1 MIVRSLSSKYYR
13 FKQLLNYF
21 FKLPKE
27 QRGQDPIIHN
37 LFLRHSYDLKEV
49 ERLFLE
55 NTQHIRKK
63 KSNTVLLFHEIIA
76 FSPLDT
82 PYLNDGIL
90 QDIAATYL
98 EKRAK
103 NALAYGVIE
112 KESDKHIHIHLLISG
127 NIRNSEKK
135 LAISTARFQEIKQE
149 MQEYTRAMYP
159 QLKHSYVEHQDF
171 NKQTQYKREKIR
183 FSTKEQHREKRL
195 KAEEKTE
202 PSRKE
207 KARGAILTSLDQ
219 AENLEQFS
227 QVLKTKGFILYERG
241 QTHGVIDQEGY
252 KYRFSTLGVQ
262 PSFERVKEIWQRV
275 QKRDPEI
282 QQLLLEKSIRELV
295 EPLHYKEDILLAL
308 KPEEEKDQW
317 DELFKEKREQERRL
331 TSHNLTR

>member
-27 QRGQDPIIHN
+27 QRGKDPIIHN
-37 LFLRHSYDLKEV
+37 LFLRHSYDLREV

-55 NTQHIRKK
+55 NTQHIKKK
-63 KSNTVLLFHEIIA
+63 KSNSVLLFHEIIA

-82 PYLNDGIL
+82 PYLTDGIL

-135 LAISTARFQEIKQE
+135 LTLSTSQFQQIKQE
-149 MQEYTRAMYP
+149 LQEYTRAMYP
-159 QLKHSYVEHQDF
+159 QLKHSYVEHRDF
-171 NKQTQYKREKIR
+171 NKQTQYGREKIR
-183 FSTKEQHREKRL
+183 LTTKEQHRDKRL
-195 KAEEKTE
+195 TADKKIE

-207 KARGAILTSLDQ
+207 IARGAVLESLDQ
-219 AENLEQFS
+219 AENLEHCKQLL
-227 QVLKTKGFILYERG
+227 QTKGFMVYQRG
-241 QTHGVIDQEGY
+241 QTLGIIDQKGY
-252 KYRFSTLGVQ
+252 KYRFSSLGVQ
-262 PSFERVKEIWQRV
+262 PSFERIKEIWQRV
-275 QKRDPEI
+275 QTRDPQI
-282 QQLLLEKSIRELV
+282 QQLLLEKSFRELV

-317 DELFKEKREQERRL
+317 DELFKEKREKERAL

>member
-27 QRGQDPIIHN
+27 QRGKDPIIHN
-37 LFLRHSYDLKEV
+37 LFLRHPYDLKEV

-55 NTQHIRKK
+55 NSQHIRKK

-82 PYLNDGIL
+82 QHLTDGVL

-127 NIRNSEKK
+127 NLRNSEKK
-135 LAISTARFQEIKQE
+135 LTLSTSQFQNIKQE
-149 MQEYTRAMYP
+149 LQDYTHAMYP

-183 FSTKEQHREKRL
+183 LTTKEQHREKRL
-195 KAEEKTE
+195 KAEVRTE
-202 PSRKE
+202 LSRKE
-207 KARGAILTSLDQ
+207 IARGVVLESLDQ
-219 AENLEQFS
+219 AENLEQFK
-227 QVLKTKGFILYERG
+227 QLLQTKGFLLYQRG
-241 QTHGVIDQEGY
+241 QTWGIIDQEAY

-282 QQLLLEKSIRELV
+282 QQLLLEKSFRELV

-308 KPEEEKDQW
+308 KPEKDQW
-317 DELFKEKREQERRL
+317 DELFKEKREQERTL
-331 TSHNLTR
+331 TSHNLNR